1 MTELNKFGV
10 IGLLNFHKG
19 LLSSHVV
26 KFPSQKPQY
35 IYKDTF
41 YCIKEKYRYTD
52 EKESVLFLH
61 TKISTLLSLI
71 IGKWGEREN
80 Y

>member
-41 YCIKEKYRYTD
+41 YCIKEKDRYTD
-52 EKESVLFLH
+52 ESR
-61 TKISTLLSLI
+61 
-71 IGKWGEREN
+71 ERICIVVFAHKSQ
-80 Y
+80 YSFILDYRKGG